1 MNKRVSI
8 VVPVYNSHAT
18 LPKCLDSLISQTYQN
33 IEIIC
38 VNDKS
43 KDNSIDIIRE
53 YQQKDPRVVLIDH
66 EENKNAGGARN
77 SGIKAATGTYVCFVD
92 NDDWLATDAIEI
104 LINESNDCIIDLVA
118 PNWCQ
123 YYNEKL
129 QIAHI
134 NLISGADKKE
144 NCQRTLINGCRIL
157 GCLIKKDLLVGNSLF
172 FPEKTFFEDNAIGFC
187 IPFCANEIKAVDK
200 ILYFYNVS
208 NDSSSHYISIVKIR
222 DRVKTTDLYMDNMR
236 RLNLIN
242 NENRELINFRY
253 LSLSFLTI
261 MRLIEIG
268 TKDAK
273 KLLDIV
279 YNKYAN
285 LLPNTYINQMLPDEE
300 KILRRP
306 YFYFYLYKFKSFL
319 RTLCG
324 SKSLI

>member
-92 NDDWLATDAIEI
+92 NADWLATDAIEI
-104 LINESNDCIIDLVA
+104 LINESNDCIIDLVEQ
-118 PNWCQ
+118 NWCQ

-134 NLISGADKKE
+134 NLI
-144 NCQRTLINGCRIL
+144 
-157 GCLIKKDLLVGNSLF
+157 
-172 FPEKTFFEDNAIGFC
+172 
-187 IPFCANEIKAVDK
+187 
-200 ILYFYNVS
+200 
-208 NDSSSHYISIVKIR
+208 
-222 DRVKTTDLYMDNMR
+222 
-236 RLNLIN
+236 
-242 NENRELINFRY
+242 
-253 LSLSFLTI
+253 
-261 MRLIEIG
+261 
-268 TKDAK
+268 
-273 KLLDIV
+273 
-279 YNKYAN
+279 
-285 LLPNTYINQMLPDEE
+285 
-300 KILRRP
+300 
-306 YFYFYLYKFKSFL
+306 
-319 RTLCG
+319 
-324 SKSLI
+324 